1 MSTKNY
7 PTHKNTP
14 EAKAE
19 TLARKQVRAIKYSGA
34 KK

>member
-1 MSTKNY
+1 MSKNY

-19 TLARKQVRAIKYSGA
+19 TQNRKQVRAMKYGTA

>member
-1 MSTKNY
+1 MSKNY

-14 EAKAE
+14 EAKQE
-19 TLARKQVRAIKYSGA
+19 TIARKQVRALKYGTA

>member
-1 MSTKNY
+1 MSKNY

-14 EAKAE
+14 EAKRE
-19 TLARKQVRAIKYSGA
+19 TIARKHIRAMKYGTA